1 MLSDAKPCVHILL
14 ERLRQEG
21 YIVDYEL
28 DKDSGGEYT
37 GHAAVHMNGRL
48 RKLGKFAKETARV
61 EKQSAA
67 KMTRALMNEHKVT
80 TSKLGEY
87 MMGSS
92 MGRVS

>member
-1 MLSDAKPCVHILL
+1 MAEAEP
-14 ERLRQEG
+14 
-21 YIVDYEL
+21 IVMATTRSTVDGVKL
-28 DKDSGGEYT
+28 
-37 GHAAVHMNGRL
+37 MNGRL